1 MAQQEIQVTRENF
14 QELNNETRKM
24 SKNHNNPVKDNTLK
38 LRKLIK
44 KPTGMNGNYYEMNV
58 NDYLVKKDK
67 KIDSAFLVLNGT
79 VRVIIGND
87 EIEKSFKKFEIIN
100 IKLIQSL

>member
-1 MAQQEIQVTRENF
+1 
-14 QELNNETRKM
+14 
-24 SKNHNNPVKDNTLK
+24 
-38 LRKLIK
+38 
-44 KPTGMNGNYYEMNV
+44 MNV

-67 KIDSAFLVLNGT
+67 KIDSAFLVLNGS
-79 VRVIIGND
+79 VRVVIGND